1 MQERFPYE
9 QSTWSGGD
17 PERSRRWYE
26 ALERSGPENV
36 RARLAQTDAGSAG
49 SIAIGTEQSLTIG
62 FAQEWLAWHDRQKAE
77 REGQIPAQTNI
88 LDSVGRDSRERG
100 SARCGD
106 RMGTDNLG
114 KMVGARRDT
123 GRGVLHLPA
132 ISRSFGSSSSVSKF
146 RKTSHGEQ
154 HRAMEAI
161 FSRCPIA
168 TDHYC

>member
-1 MQERFPYE
+1 MEIRGPPGVLLVSPQRFSAGRGGGGHQSIRPCLRYHAAMQGRFPYE

-77 REGQIPAQTNI
+77 REA
-88 LDSVGRDSRERG
+88 
-100 SARCGD
+100 
-106 RMGTDNLG
+106 
-114 KMVGARRDT
+114 
-123 GRGVLHLPA
+123 
-132 ISRSFGSSSSVSKF
+132 KF
-146 RKTSHGEQ
+146 RRRQILWT
-154 HRAMEAI
+154 AWAAI
-161 FSRCPIA
+161 AASVAALAAAIGWA
-168 TDHYC
+168 LTTWGKW